1 NMTFD
6 FAYMMEI
13 LPDLLGYLPITLYLT
28 LASMAIAV
36 IIGGLFSV
44 VLVNKVPVLTQI
56 IQVIMSFF
64 RGTPPI
70 VQLLLIYFGLPQIL
84 PIATGMSAETAS
96 ILTFSLN
103 TAAYLAEVFRA
114 ALVSVDEGQ
123 VEAAMTVGLTYG
135 QTLRGIILPQAV
147 RNAIPGTGNTFVGL
161 LKNSSLAF
169 TIGVVELLAQ
179 GKLFA
184 SNSLKFFE
192 AYFAVALIYW
202 ALTILYSLLQNWYE
216 KRLAVPYTR

>member
-1 NMTFD
+1 MTFD

-84 PIATGMSAETAS
+84 PIAKGMSAETAS

-135 QTLRGIILPQAV
+135 QTLRGIVLPQAV

>member
-1 NMTFD
+1 MTFD
-6 FAYMMEI
+6 FAYMLEI

-36 IIGGLFSV
+36 VIGGIFAV

-64 RGTPPI
+64 RGPPPI

-135 QTLRGIILPQAV
+135 QTLRGIVLPQAI

-184 SNSLKFFE
+184 SNSLRFFE

>member
-1 NMTFD
+1 MTFD

-184 SNSLKFFE
+184 SNSLRFFE

>member
-1 NMTFD
+1 MNFD
-6 FAYMMEI
+6 FTYMIEI
-13 LPDLLGYLPITLYLT
+13 LPALLQYLPTTLYIT
-28 LASMAIAV
+28 IISMAIAIV
-36 IIGGLFSV
+36 VGGLFAV
-44 VLVNKVPVLTQI
+44 DLVNKIPVVTPI
-56 IQVIMSFF
+56 IQVLISFF
-64 RGTPPI
+64 RGTPPV
-70 VQLLLIYFGLPQIL
+70 VQLLLIYFGLPQII
-84 PIATGMSAETAS
+84 PATLGMSAETAA

-114 ALVSVDEGQ
+114 ALVSVDDGQ

-135 QTLRGIILPQAV
+135 QTMRGIVLPQAI
-147 RNAIPGTGNTFVGL
+147 RNAVPGTGNTFVGL

-169 TIGVVELLAQ
+169 TIGVVEILAQ

-202 ALTILYSLLQNWYE
+202 ALTILYTLLQNWYE
-216 KRLAVPYTR
+216 KRLAIPYTR

>member
-1 NMTFD
+1 MTFD

-13 LPDLLGYLPITLYLT
+13 LPDLLGYLPTTLYLT

-114 ALVSVDEGQ
+114 ALVSVDGGQ

-135 QTLRGIILPQAV
+135 QTLRGIVLPQAV

>member
-1 NMTFD
+1 MTFD

-135 QTLRGIILPQAV
+135 QTLRGIVLPQAV

-184 SNSLKFFE
+184 SNSLRFFE

>member
-1 NMTFD
+1 MTFD

-44 VLVNKVPVLTQI
+44 VSVNKVPVLTQI

-135 QTLRGIILPQAV
+135 QTLRGIVLPQAV

>member
-1 NMTFD
+1 MTFD

-28 LASMAIAV
+28 LASMTIDV

-135 QTLRGIILPQAV
+135 QTLRGIVLPQAV

-184 SNSLKFFE
+184 SNSLRFFE

>member
-1 NMTFD
+1 MTFD

-114 ALVSVDEGQ
+114 ALDSVDEGQ

-135 QTLRGIILPQAV
+135 QTLRGIVLPQAV

>member
-1 NMTFD
+1 MTFD

-114 ALVSVDEGQ
+114 ALDSVDEGQ

>member
-1 NMTFD
+1 MTFD

-135 QTLRGIILPQAV
+135 QTLRGIVLPQAV

>member
-1 NMTFD
+1 
-6 FAYMMEI
+6 
-13 LPDLLGYLPITLYLT
+13 
-28 LASMAIAV
+28 
-36 IIGGLFSV
+36 
-44 VLVNKVPVLTQI
+44 
-56 IQVIMSFF
+56 
-64 RGTPPI
+64 
-70 VQLLLIYFGLPQIL
+70 
-84 PIATGMSAETAS
+84 IATGMSAEAAS

-135 QTLRGIILPQAV
+135 QTLRGIVLPQAV

>member
-1 NMTFD
+1 MNFD
-6 FAYMMEI
+6 FTYMIEI
-13 LPDLLGYLPITLYLT
+13 LPALLQYLPTTLYIT
-28 LASMAIAV
+28 IISMAIAIV
-36 IIGGLFSV
+36 VGGLFAV
-44 VLVNKVPVLTQI
+44 ALVNKIPVVTQI
-56 IQVIMSFF
+56 NQVLISFF
-64 RGTPPI
+64 RGTPPV
-70 VQLLLIYFGLPQIL
+70 VQLLLIYFGLPQII
-84 PIATGMSAETAS
+84 PATLGMSAETAS

-114 ALVSVDEGQ
+114 ALVSVDDGQ

-135 QTLRGIILPQAV
+135 QTMRGIVLPQAI
-147 RNAIPGTGNTFVGL
+147 RNAVPGTGNTFVGL

-169 TIGVVELLAQ
+169 TIGVVEILAQ

-202 ALTILYSLLQNWYE
+202 ALTILYTLLQNWYE
-216 KRLAVPYTR
+216 KRLAIPYTR

>member
-1 NMTFD
+1 MTFD

-44 VLVNKVPVLTQI
+44 VLVNKVPVLNQI

-135 QTLRGIILPQAV
+135 QTLRGIVLPQAV

>member
-1 NMTFD
+1 MTFD
-6 FAYMMEI
+6 VQYMIE
-13 LPDLLGYLPITLYLT
+13 LFPELFKYLPMTLYLT
-28 LASMAIAV
+28 FVSMAIAIILGAIFAV
-36 IIGGLFSV
+36 I
-44 VLVNKVPVLTQI
+44 LVNKVPVLTQLV
-56 IQVIMSFF
+56 QVVISFF
-64 RGTPPI
+64 RGTPAM
-70 VQLLLIYFGLPQIL
+70 VQLLLIYFGLPQLL
-84 PIATGMSAETAS
+84 PIFTDMSAESAS

-114 ALVSVDEGQ
+114 ALLSVDEGQ
-123 VEAAMTVGLTYG
+123 VEAAISVGLSYP
-135 QTLRGIILPQAV
+135 QTLKGIILPQAI
-147 RNAIPGTGNTFVGL
+147 RNAIPGTGNTFIGL

-202 ALTILYSLLQNWYE
+202 GLTILYTLLQDWYE
-216 KRLAVPYTR
+216 KRANAPYTR

>member
-1 NMTFD
+1 MTFD

-114 ALVSVDEGQ
+114 SLVSVDEGQ

>member
-1 NMTFD
+1 MTFD
-6 FAYMMEI
+6 FAYMLEI

-36 IIGGLFSV
+36 VIGGIFAV

-84 PIATGMSAETAS
+84 PIATGMSAEAAS

-114 ALVSVDEGQ
+114 ALGSVDEGQ

-135 QTLRGIILPQAV
+135 QTLRGVVLPQAI

-184 SNSLKFFE
+184 SNSLRFFE

>member
-1 NMTFD
+1 MTFD

-44 VLVNKVPVLTQI
+44 VLVNKVPLLTQI

-135 QTLRGIILPQAV
+135 QTLRGIVLPQAV